1 MNNTKKILILVSNPK
16 GTSNIDVLPEVRN
29 LQEAVQRSHKRE
41 FFEYE
46 LKIAVKQED
55 LRRHILDVNPQIIH
69 FCGHGTTEGLILE
82 DDKGQPKP
90 VSNEFLVDLLRIY
103 DTRIECVL
111 FNACDSQPLAEE
123 IANHLNYAIGMSQP
137 VKDKSAIAFSQ
148 AFYDGLGAGESI
160 DKAFEFGKNA
170 VLGQTSSDN
179 ATSREFIP
187 IDNNPIESGNR
198 EHLIPVLF
206 KNPNPQEIKP
216 LWLNPEEEHEAVRE
230 LLQEIENR
238 DNKIRLFHA
247 EKPII
252 LKDQYI
258 PIQVTLERR
267 YQHTVETTWSYG
279 ESEQELK
286 RIYALKGIGESE
298 IKRQQEDWHKAK
310 QNQSRIVVLADPGMG
325 KSTLLRTEL
334 CTVVEESC
342 QALENQQPVEN
353 IVIPLL
359 IRLST
364 LAEKITTMPVEEA
377 IINIIQER
385 HSNILRHHQNTNIVD
400 FLNEF
405 LEQQLLAEKCL
416 LLLDALDEVPQEKRF
431 KLLDKLNNFARA
443 YPNCQIIATSRIV
456 GYGGKLVDDA
466 KEMEIVPFNQ
476 EKTEQYI
483 QAWFNNAREYLQDT
497 SVTAEGLIQ
506 ALRERPQIGGLAQN
520 PLLLSLICSL
530 YQQDK
535 LKLPARRGEIYD
547 KSINCMLGEWRETK
561 PNYSNNKTK
570 AKIRLLEAMAYH
582 FTHEGKEVF
591 ESEEIYDWVE
601 KYLEDGDAPRDLR
614 EENTQELI
622 DELSEQDG
630 ILQKLYRDRYNN
642 QYLFLHRTFQ
652 EYFTASYLNQKIEEE
667 SDYGISLVKQN
678 LWNYDSHETI
688 TLLAGLMQEPMVLIK
703 AIANERDDIF
713 KTQLLLAGR
722 CIAECT
728 EISHP
733 LIDETIERIYQFWL
747 IYPKLDFILS
757 VVVAIGRTHGK
768 LAQKLANA
776 APDLHQGEVLVKI
789 GNKATFEPLINQI
802 LQSVPIHIMTLISV
816 LIRIGD
822 KIPVEHLIKALLD
835 EESDVR
841 RNAAW
846 ALGDIGDKAAVEPL
860 IKALLD
866 EESNVRCYAASALG
880 DIGDKAAVEPLIKA
894 LLDEASDVRWYA
906 ASELG
911 QIGDKAAVEPLIK
924 ALLDEESDVRWHAA
938 FALGQIGD
946 KAAVEPLI
954 KALLDEDFTVRWR
967 AAEALGKIG
976 DKAAV
981 EPLIN
986 ALQDEE
992 SDVRSYAAEAL
1003 GKIGDK
1009 AAVEPLIKALQ
1020 DEESDVTR
1028 RAAEALIKIRDKAE
1042 VEPLIKALQDEESD
1056 VRSYAAEA
1064 LEEVKPKVESL
1075 IKALQYEESDVRS
1088 YAAQEL
1094 LDIVYVE
1101 GKAAFEPL
1109 IKALLDEDSTVR
1121 RYAAWA
1127 LGSIGDKAAV
1137 EPLISA
1143 LQDDYSDVREHAA
1156 SALGDIG
1163 DKAAVEPLINALL
1176 DEDSTVRSSAASALG
1191 KIGDKAAVEPLINAL
1206 LDDDYQVR
1214 SSAASA
1220 LGKIGD
1226 KAAVEPL
1233 ISALQDQKS
1242 YVRSNA
1248 AEALGE
1254 IGDIRAVEPLIS
1266 ALQDQ
1271 DSEVI
1276 RYAAKALGDIRA
1288 VEPLINALQG
1298 DDYDIREYA
1307 AKALGKIGDI
1317 RAVEPLISALQEHVY
1332 LRKYAAEAFREID
1345 SLSGLKALL
1354 RSQQINIIV
1363 EEQMFPLAR
1372 SWAIRHH
1379 KEGLDF
1385 IPVYPE
1391 YFNQSNSS
1399 KSSNFYDYIGR
1410 KIEDLYD
1417 DIRRKIR
1424 DLFD

>member
-1 MNNTKKILILVSNPK
+1 MINRKKKILILVSNPR
-16 GTSNIDVLPEVRN
+16 GTSNVDVLPEVRN
-29 LQEAVQRSHKRE
+29 IQEAVQRSQHRERLEITWKVASKRE
-41 FFEYE
+41 DLSRY
-46 LKIAVKQED
+46 IIDVK
-55 LRRHILDVNPQIIH
+55 PQIIH

-103 DTRIECVL
+103 HNRIECVL

-137 VKDKSAIAFSQ
+137 VKDKSAITFSE
-148 AFYDGLGAGESI
+148 AFYDGLGAGELI
-160 DKAFEFGKNA
+160 EKAFEFGKNA

-179 ATSREFIP
+179 ARVREFVAIDD
-187 IDNNPIESGNR
+187 DNNPIESGNR
-198 EHLIPVLF
+198 EHLIPNLY
-206 KNPNPQEIKP
+206 KNPHPQEIKP
-216 LWLNPEEEHEAVRE
+216 LWLNPEEERQAVGE
-230 LLQEIENR
+230 LLHEIENCH
-238 DNKIRLFHA
+238 NKISLFHT

-286 RIYALKGIGESE
+286 RIYALKGIGNEKIEEE
-298 IKRQQEDWHKAK
+298 IKLQQEDWHEAK
-310 QNQSRIVVLADPGMG
+310 QNQPRIVVLADPGMG

-334 CTVVEESC
+334 CAIVEESC
-342 QALENQQPVEN
+342 EALDDRQPVEN

-431 KLLDKLNNFARA
+431 KLLDKLNNFARN

-483 QAWFNNAREYLQDT
+483 QTWFNNAREYLQDT

-630 ILQKLYRDRYNN
+630 ILQKLYRDRDNN

-652 EYFTASYLNQKIEEE
+652 EYFTASYLNQKIEEKPR
-667 SDYGISLVKQN
+667 DGINLVKKN
-678 LWNYDSHETI
+678 LWKYDWHETI
-688 TLLAGLMQEPMVLIK
+688 TLLAGLMEEPITLIK
-703 AIANERDDIF
+703 AITFGRAISLRDASLTLNVNERDDIF

-722 CIAECT
+722 CVAECP

-747 IYPKLDFILS
+747 IYPKLDFIRS
-757 VVVAIGRTHGK
+757 VVLAIGQTHTK
-768 LAQKLANA
+768 LVQ
-776 APDLHQGEVLVKI
+776 
-789 GNKATFEPLINQI
+789 
-802 LQSVPIHIMTLISV
+802 
-816 LIRIGD
+816 R
-822 KIPVEHLIKALLD
+822 LIKALQD
-835 EESDVR
+835 ENSYVI
-841 RNAAW
+841 RN
-846 ALGDIGDKAAVEPL
+846 
-860 IKALLD
+860 
-866 EESNVRCYAASALG
+866 AASAL
-880 DIGDKAAVEPLIKA
+880 E
-894 LLDEASDVRWYA
+894 
-906 ASELG
+906 

-924 ALLDEESDVRWHAA
+924 ALQDENSYVRRYAA
-938 FALGQIGD
+938 SALEKIGD

-954 KALLDEDFTVRWR
+954 KALQDENSYVRRYAASALGNIGDKAAVEPLINKALQDKDSGVRRYAASALEKIGDKAAVEPLIKALQDKDSGVRRYAASALEKIGDKAAVEPLIKALQDENSGVRSDAAFALGNIGDKAAVEPLIKALQYQDYGVRWS
-967 AAEALGKIG
+967 AAFALGNIGDKAAVEPLIKALQYQDYGLIGFAASALGNIGDKVTVELLIKALQDENSYVRRNAASALGKIG

-981 EPLIN
+981 EPLIK
-986 ALQDEE
+986 ALQHED
-992 SDVRSYAAEAL
+992 SFVRWYAASAL

-1020 DEESDVTR
+1020 DEKSY
-1028 RAAEALIKIRDKAE
+1028 
-1042 VEPLIKALQDEESD
+1042 
-1056 VRSYAAEA
+1056 VRS
-1064 LEEVKPKVESL
+1064 
-1075 IKALQYEESDVRS
+1075 D
-1088 YAAQEL
+1088 
-1094 LDIVYVE
+1094 
-1101 GKAAFEPL
+1101 
-1109 IKALLDEDSTVR
+1109 
-1121 RYAAWA
+1121 
-1127 LGSIGDKAAV
+1127 
-1137 EPLISA
+1137 
-1143 LQDDYSDVREHAA
+1143 
-1156 SALGDIG
+1156 
-1163 DKAAVEPLINALL
+1163 
-1176 DEDSTVRSSAASALG
+1176 AASALG
-1191 KIGDKAAVEPLINAL
+1191 KIGDKAAVKPLIKAL
-1206 LDDDYQVR
+1206 QDENSNVR
-1214 SSAASA
+1214 SNAVSA
-1220 LGKIGD
+1220 LGNIGD

-1233 ISALQDQKS
+1233 IKALQHENS
-1242 YVRSNA
+1242 NVRSNA
-1248 AEALGE
+1248 A
-1254 IGDIRAVEPLIS
+1254 S
-1266 ALQDQ
+1266 
-1271 DSEVI
+1271 
-1276 RYAAKALGDIRA
+1276 ALGDIRDKAA
-1288 VEPLINALQG
+1288 VEPLVKALQHENSNV
-1298 DDYDIREYA
+1298 INSA
-1307 AKALGKIGDI
+1307 ASALGNI
-1317 RAVEPLISALQEHVY
+1317 RDKAAVEPLVKALQHENSNVRSNTA
-1332 LRKYAAEAFREID
+1332 LALEKID
-1345 SLSGLKALL
+1345 SSRRLEVLL
-1354 RSQQINIIV
+1354 RSPRINIF
-1363 EEQMFPLAR
+1363 EKEMFPVAR

-1379 KEGLDF
+1379 KKGLSC
-1385 IPVYPE
+1385 IPVYPK
-1391 YFNQSNSS
+1391 FLNHVS
-1399 KSSNFYDYIGR
+1399 KLVLASHQVGLPKFSR
-1410 KIEDLYD
+1410 KIL
-1417 DIRRKIR
+1417 RKMEGLFG